1 MAYTDDWE
9 SLMNGVFGPGGKLK
23 FSQSTPQAAQPKP
36 EKPEKTQDSPLPD
49 WNAALLAR
57 QKKLDE
63 MLKQQNAA
71 LKGQDA
77 ATKSALEDSRKMLR
91 DLEEDGLLAKGTADA
106 KPEHLGS
113 FEGLAD
119 EVKKTVLGQDAFV
132 EGVARAMRRP
142 FVLGTEPPAA
152 RNVVLLCG
160 GPGTGRHFAL
170 METARCMAAR
180 GLLQSDQIASLDL
193 ALYPNS
199 GAEKLFLQD
208 LYAALYAPGEI
219 VVFEHYES
227 CYPGFLK
234 TISDLA
240 VKGSAPLSS
249 RYLVNKEGILVDAG
263 TALAPGAV
271 SRIDPRGK
279 YLIFFSNKG
288 REAMADHFGAAFVS
302 ALGDVCTTTPFAR
315 EDLAALAAQQLN
327 ALARKVQTRLGL
339 TLSAGADV
347 RDHVAARCTPEQG
360 AAGLAACCDKIF
372 RALSEYCLQT
382 DKKLTGTVTLIARPD
397 GIDFQLGNAAPARLF
412 DLLPA
417 AYTGAVDEI
426 KRELDELVGL
436 APVKE
441 YVFGLADNIQVQ
453 QRRAAAGFKTASLS
467 MHMIFT
473 GNPGTGK
480 TTIARLVARYLKAIG
495 ALKGGQLIEVGRG
508 DLVGRYTGHTA
519 PLTNSVIESALGGVL
534 FIDEAYS
541 LYRGEQDSFG
551 LEAIDTLV
559 KGMEDHRDELVV
571 ILAGYTKEMETF
583 LTANSGLAS
592 RFPNKIEFPDYTADE
607 LLDITTVL
615 AKGKGYRLAES
626 CTFPLLGYYKRRQA
640 LDSRTAGNGR
650 LARNTLEKAIFNQSR
665 RLVAEPAAALDLILP
680 GDLEFEE

>member
-160 GPGTGRHFAL
+160 GAGTGRHFAL

-607 LLDITTVL
+607 LLDITAVL
-615 AKGKGYRLAES
+615 AKGKGYRLAEG

-665 RLVAEPAAALDLILP
+665 RLVAEPAAELDLILP